1 MDRANCIVCGAE
13 LSKEPLY
20 IRSNMPALSQNLPTE
35 ADLDSDGPIEYRIF
49 QCRGCGLVQF
59 ACEPVSY
66 YKDST
71 RAGERCD
78 VLINLRRKQYK
89 HLIETYHLQG
99 KKLIEIGA
107 GKGGFLRTLKEMKEY
122 SVKEYGIENNP
133 EFVRIDKDEM
143 GVNVFQGDIED
154 AGLIM
159 TDAPFDAFVSFA
171 YPARLLAPNTML
183 QNIYNNTTDEAV
195 GILQVPSMEHLLERG
210 GFFDITRDHIAYY
223 DESTF
228 KFLLQKNGFEI
239 LEFGEVAQIY
249 IYAIVCKR
257 KPYDLAN
264 AWRDVDE
271 LVKQVQRFI
280 HKIKEDN
287 QKIAVW
293 CAGHFAFTV
302 LSIANIGQSI
312 SYIIDNANFKQNR
325 YSPASHVPIYGPQYY
340 NAEPVDNI
348 LILGPIYI
356 DEIVKEIRTKFGN
369 KVKIFFMNKQGLKGV
384 G

>member
-133 EFVRIDKDEM
+133 DKTSAAM
-143 GVNVFQGDIED
+143 VTRLQHCED
-154 AGLIM
+154 M
-159 TDAPFDAFVSFA
+159 S
-171 YPARLLAPNTML
+171 R
-183 QNIYNNTTDEAV
+183 
-195 GILQVPSMEHLLERG
+195 
-210 GFFDITRDHIAYY
+210 
-223 DESTF
+223 
-228 KFLLQKNGFEI
+228 
-239 LEFGEVAQIY
+239 
-249 IYAIVCKR
+249 
-257 KPYDLAN
+257 
-264 AWRDVDE
+264 
-271 LVKQVQRFI
+271 
-280 HKIKEDN
+280 
-287 QKIAVW
+287 
-293 CAGHFAFTV
+293 
-302 LSIANIGQSI
+302 
-312 SYIIDNANFKQNR
+312 
-325 YSPASHVPIYGPQYY
+325 
-340 NAEPVDNI
+340 
-348 LILGPIYI
+348 
-356 DEIVKEIRTKFGN
+356 
-369 KVKIFFMNKQGLKGV
+369 
-384 G
+384 